1 MKKKLLTL
9 TILILV
15 HIGIILTVCGID
27 GVFTESMAQQE
38 VVRFVCDGFYV
49 AGILYLCIG
58 GLIWASKEGAFDG
71 LGYTVSNWKHSI
83 FHNTRDW
90 KKKETFQ
97 EYKERGSE
105 KKKGRRVN
113 EAIIIGGVSILIASV
128 LLIVYHCAL

>member
-97 EYKERGSE
+97 EYKERVSE

-128 LLIVYHCAL
+128 LLIVYHCAF

>member
-27 GVFTESMAQQE
+27 GVLTESMPQQE

-71 LGYTVSNWKHSI
+71 LGYTISNWKHSI

-90 KKKETFQ
+90 KKKESFQ
-97 EYKERGSE
+97 EYKERVAE
-105 KKKGRRVN
+105 KKKDRKVS
-113 EAIIIGGVSILIASV
+113 EAIIIGGISVVVASV
-128 LLIVYHCAL
+128 LLIVYNCAF

>member
-97 EYKERGSE
+97 EYKERVSE

-128 LLIVYHCAL
+128 LLIVYH

>member
-27 GVFTESMAQQE
+27 GVLTESMAQQE

-58 GLIWASKEGAFDG
+58 GLIWVYIKF
-71 LGYTVSNWKHSI
+71 THFI
-83 FHNTRDW
+83 FPPKNGFFGFTTRN
-90 KKKETFQ
+90 
-97 EYKERGSE
+97 S
-105 KKKGRRVN
+105 
-113 EAIIIGGVSILIASV
+113 
-128 LLIVYHCAL
+128 